1 MKRLHPAF
9 RVQPRNPGR
18 YAGEASPSYAPEEQ
32 PAIWDSTKL
41 PTLSETDAAAYKS
54 RMDSIAR
61 VPELAPYR
69 PIDFAPADIA
79 CDAMPDGGYR
89 LRSRTPLGPHPPS
102 LGRMFRAAVEA
113 QPDRA
118 FLAERTGNGWRTLTY
133 GACRPIV
140 DAMAAGFIER
150 GLSAERPAMILS
162 GNSID
167 HALLMLAAYT
177 AGVPIAPTSVAYS
190 LQSRDHAKLKHIATL
205 LQPGLIYVADTA
217 PFARALGALD
227 LTGVEIVAGHNGAE
241 LEGVT
246 LMSSLAATRP
256 GPAVERAVA
265 SSNAD
270 TIAKFLFTSGSTGL
284 PKGVINTHG
293 MLTANQQQIAQIWP
307 FLSEEPPVLVDWLP
321 WNHTFGGN
329 HNFNLVIRHAGTL
342 YIDAGKPTPEL
353 VGATVRNLSEISP
366 TVYFNVPAGYAALL
380 PHLEREDAFAKSFF
394 AKLRFIFYAGAALP
408 QDLWTRLEAAAIRAI
423 GERIPLTSSWGTTE
437 TAPLATASH
446 FLTDRSGM
454 IGVPAP
460 GIEVKL
466 VPCDGKLEV
475 RVRGPNVTPGYW
487 KHPDLTAA
495 AFDEEGF
502 YRPGDAVRFADQR
515 DVGKGVMFDG
525 RLAENFKLATGTW
538 VHVGGLRVG
547 VLAAASPALQDAIMA
562 GENLPFVG
570 LLAWLNPAGCQ
581 RLIGRD
587 DASLVELARH
597 QEVRDH
603 VRRAMAR
610 WNAAHPG
617 SSERI
622 SRVLLLPD
630 SPSIDAN
637 EITDKGYVNQRAAT
651 AFRHREIA
659 LLYAEVP
666 GPEVIEVTTRGP
678 SAA

>member
-1 MKRLHPAF
+1 M
-9 RVQPRNPGR
+9 NPT
-18 YAGEASPSYAPEEQ
+18 AH
-32 PAIWDSTKL
+32 
-41 PTLSETDAAAYKS
+41 
-54 RMDSIAR
+54 
-61 VPELAPYR
+61 VPKLAPYR
-69 PIDFAPADIA
+69 PIDFAPVDIA
-79 CDAMPDGGYR
+79 CDAVPGGSYR
-89 LRSRTPLGPHPPS
+89 LRSRAPLAPHARS

-118 FLAERTGNGWRTLTY
+118 FLAERAGDGWRRLTY
-133 GACRPIV
+133 AACRPIV
-140 DAMAAGFIER
+140 DAIAAAFIER
-150 GLSAERPAMILS
+150 GLSAQRPAMILS

-177 AGVPIAPTSVAYS
+177 AGVPIAPISVAYS
-190 LQSRDHAKLKHIATL
+190 LQSHDHAKLKHIAAL
-205 LQPGLIYVADTA
+205 LEPGLIYVADTA
-217 PFARALGALD
+217 PFEGALGALD
-227 LTGVEIVAGHNGAE
+227 LTGVEIVTGHNGAE
-241 LEGVT
+241 LTGVT
-246 LMSSLAATRP
+246 LLASLAATRP
-256 GPAVERAVA
+256 GAAVEQALA
-265 SSNAD
+265 SSDAD

-307 FLSEEPPVLVDWLP
+307 FLAEEPPVLVDWLP

-329 HNFNLVIRHAGTL
+329 HNFNLVLRHAGTF
-342 YIDAGKPTPEL
+342 YIDAGKPMPAL
-353 VGATVRNLSEISP
+353 VGETVRNLSEISP

-380 PHLEREDAFAKSFF
+380 PHLERDEALAKRFF

-408 QDLWTRLEAAAIRAI
+408 QDLWTRLESAAIRAT

-460 GIEVKL
+460 GVEVKL
-466 VPCDGKLEV
+466 VPRDGKLEV

-487 KHPDLTAA
+487 KRPDLTAA

-502 YRPGDAVRFADQR
+502 YRPGDAVRFADPG
-515 DVGKGVMFDG
+515 DVAKGVMFDG
-525 RLAENFKLATGTW
+525 RLAEDFKLATGTW

-547 VLAAASPALQDAIMA
+547 VLAAASPALQDAVVA
-562 GENLPFVG
+562 GENLPFIG

-581 RLIGRD
+581 SLVGCD

-597 QEVRDH
+597 QVVRAH
-603 VRRAMAR
+603 VRSAIAQ
-610 WNAAHPG
+610 WNAAHSG

-622 SRVLLLPD
+622 ARVLLLPD
-630 SPSIDAN
+630 LPSIDAN
-637 EITDKGYVNQRAAT
+637 EITDKGYVNQRAAI
-651 AFRHREIA
+651 AFRHREIG

-666 GPEVIEVTTRGP
+666 GAEVIDLTL
-678 SAA
+678 